1 MEKNTT
7 PAAPR
12 TNLKNSTVLQ
22 LAEKIVSLTAD
33 TKKVSVAGPAA
44 RYIKELASRL
54 GLTPMQA
61 LLTAVFV
68 DQCED
73 CRIRRQDLANHFAV
87 RSIQILNVSD
97 DLDYLVERGVIA
109 RRRDCDGDVSFRI
122 SNSVIEGL
130 RKGVLPEPDKMD
142 DLTAQEFFDCV
153 DDLLKR
159 RDNEEIG
166 DEDLYGKFHYL
177 LDNNRH
183 LLLADKIR
191 AYGFSDSVLVLLLAR
206 GCHNRKPETPET
218 SQPKTTA
225 ATTAATAAP
234 TEKALTE
241 IGYEIEVR
249 DGATYIDGVLVV
261 NKTYT
266 VPADYNPGGLT
277 DECAAA
283 FAKMQAA
290 AGAADVILYEA
301 SGFRSYET
309 QEGLYDSYVARDG
322 QEAADRYSARPGSS
336 EHQTGL
342 AIDLNDV
349 SDTFGETP
357 EGQWV
362 AEHCAEYGFIL
373 RYPEGKEDK
382 TGYMYEPW
390 HIRYVGEEFA
400 QRLTDSGLCLEEYFG
415 ITSEYEE

>member
-1 MEKNTT
+1 MAAKT
-7 PAAPR
+7 PKQR
-12 TNLKNSTVLQ
+12 R
-22 LAEKIVSLTAD
+22 
-33 TKKVSVAGPAA
+33 AA
-44 RYIKELASRL
+44 RAASR
-54 GLTPMQA
+54 
-61 LLTAVFV
+61 
-68 DQCED
+68 
-73 CRIRRQDLANHFAV
+73 
-87 RSIQILNVSD
+87 
-97 DLDYLVERGVIA
+97 
-109 RRRDCDGDVSFRI
+109 RRR
-122 SNSVIEGL
+122 
-130 RKGVLPEPDKMD
+130 RKQNFITIL
-142 DLTAQEFFDCV
+142 
-153 DDLLKR
+153 
-159 RDNEEIG
+159 I
-166 DEDLYGKFHYL
+166 
-177 LDNNRH
+177 
-183 LLLADKIR
+183 LLAIVV
-191 AYGFSDSVLVLLLAR
+191 VLVLLLAR

-218 SQPKTTA
+218 SQPKTTE

-234 TEKALTE
+234 TEKAYTE
-241 IGYEIEVR
+241 NGYEIEVR

-290 AGAADVILYEA
+290 AGAEDVILYEA

-362 AEHCAEYGFIL
+362 AAHAAEYGFIL
-373 RYPEGKEDK
+373 RYPEGKEDA